1 MNNEKFRPNEN
12 KVEKIRK
19 KYKREN
25 NEKVIVFLKNKIRIL
40 SKENKR
46 NLVEGD
52 DIGYTVQV
60 HNNIN
65 EQLLKWSKALV
76 GKHE

>member
-52 DIGYTVQV
+52 DIGYKVQV